1 MSVVCR
7 CTRSCRGCGTPYRIP
22 ASLRL
27 PVEGPIRVYF
37 AAIKWLGEV
46 VRDPSLCKPA
56 APVLQQHFQ
65 RRRELPEHL
74 TADPAGGTAPVGPA
88 RDRDRLEPPPPSREG
103 LEGRHP
109 ARADPQQRRTLE

>member
-1 MSVVCR
+1 MPLQNMLKQDKFGAPWR
-7 CTRSCRGCGTPYRIP
+7 MP
-22 ASLRL
+22 ASLSL

-65 RRRELPEHL
+65 RRRELPENL
-74 TADPAGGTAPVGPA
+74 TAGAAGGPASVGPA
-88 RDRDRLEPPPPSREG
+88 PDRDRPAAPPPLPAGPGEREPTPRDPQVSRE
-103 LEGRHP
+103 
-109 ARADPQQRRTLE
+109 